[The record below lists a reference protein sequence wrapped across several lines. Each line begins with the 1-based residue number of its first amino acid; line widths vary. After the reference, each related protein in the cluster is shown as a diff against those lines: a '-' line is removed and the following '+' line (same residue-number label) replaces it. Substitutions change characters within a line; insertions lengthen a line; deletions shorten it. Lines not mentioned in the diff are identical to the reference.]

1 MTPPGLLRQSV
12 QVPRTPVRSDE
23 PGTVLVAH
31 PSAEC
36 YGSDLQMLE
45 TVRACVEDGS
55 DVVVTVPVDGPLVP
69 LLRAAGAQ
77 VLLMDVPVLRR
88 ALLNPAG
95 LLRLALSSWTALR
108 DQRRMV
114 RRVGATALVVN
125 TVTIPTWLLTGWVT
139 GVPTVCHVH
148 EAEDQG
154 PRLVRT
160 LLAAPLLFADR
171 VVVNSRASLE
181 ALTRVL
187 PRLRARARVVHNGV
201 AGPVSPVPPAR
212 QRVAADPAVVVLV
225 GRLSPRKGTD
235 VALAAVATLRRQGR
249 DVRLVLAGTA
259 FAGYEWF
266 VQELRERACAQD
278 LDGAVEFLGYA
289 DRWECFARADV
300 VLVPSR
306 AEPFGNVAVEA
317 MLAGRPVVASRVQG
331 LVEVV
336 RDEVDG
342 HLVEPG
348 DAEQLALG
356 IARVLDDPARAGSM
370 AERARRAA
378 QERFAPEA
386 YKSALRAEIAE
397 SSAAVRRVARSRR
410 TQ

>member
-1 MTPPGLLRQSV
+1 M
-12 QVPRTPVRSDE
+12 
-23 PGTVLVAH
+23 LVAH

-289 DRWECFARADV
+289 DRWSVSHADV
-300 VLVPSR
+300 VLVRPR

-356 IARVLDDPARAGSM
+356 IARVLDHPARAGSM

-378 QERFAPEA
+378 QERFAPRPA
-386 YKSALRAEIAE
+386 KSRSGAEIAE